1 MKYIVPRNMA
11 PLAIR
16 AAIAAPFK
24 PIAGMG
30 PKPKIII
37 GSIMIFAIEAM
48 IINKLGRRV
57 SPVALILLIPTI
69 PTTTKGTP
77 KYNISMYPLI
87 RGIISFGAPRDK
99 NKLSMVSIPRKLIL
113 PVIMKESNKLSVAN
127 LAALVESFAPIAL
140 ATTEEVPAPRPIAT
154 LITIISIG

>member
-1 MKYIVPRNMA
+1 MA

-48 IINKLGRRV
+48 IISKLGRRV

-99 NKLSMVSIPRKLIL
+99 KQTVNREYSQKADTSCNNEREQQTVC
-113 PVIMKESNKLSVAN
+113 
-127 LAALVESFAPIAL
+127 
-140 ATTEEVPAPRPIAT
+140 
-154 LITIISIG
+154 G